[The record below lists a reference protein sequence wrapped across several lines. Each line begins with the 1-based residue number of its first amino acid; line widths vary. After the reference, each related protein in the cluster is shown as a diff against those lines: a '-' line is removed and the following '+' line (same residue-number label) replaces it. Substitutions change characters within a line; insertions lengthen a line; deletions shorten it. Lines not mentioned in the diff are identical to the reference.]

1 MSRWLTLFGDEDRQR
16 PLLHKIDATQDTHKI
31 HNNIR
36 DILEKIRQDKSFRR
50 GFILEL
56 MAFKLKTMFEAKM
69 KALLGDSIIKSE
81 DGDDVNDS
89 IGKEDELNATGDL
102 S

>member
-1 MSRWLTLFGDEDRQR
+1 M
-16 PLLHKIDATQDTHKI
+16 
-31 HNNIR
+31 
-36 DILEKIRQDKSFRR
+36 
-50 GFILEL
+50 EL